1 MHTLWQ
7 CRTMVV
13 MKVMFTFIPNVK
25 EQSNTMR
32 HKGDELNCVN
42 VESYLTVNN
51 KQVVYLA
58 IGLIFNIWNKPETSF
73 SCFVFF
79 KSHKILLLTYFLTFC
94 SSCNRTH
101 SWYKLHPSQLM
112 EIRLSHWR
120 LVFPQI
126 CLASFSDGC
135 VHILQGQ
142 QNIVNTPIS
151 VNNTPKVTVFYSSR
165 ESQY

>member
-1 MHTLWQ
+1 M
-7 CRTMVV
+7 
-13 MKVMFTFIPNVK
+13 N
-25 EQSNTMR
+25 
-32 HKGDELNCVN
+32 
-42 VESYLTVNN
+42 LTVWMSNLILLWIIN
-51 KQVVYLA
+51 KWFILQLAWFLTYETNQKLVLVVFL
-58 IGLIFNIWNKPETSF
+58 
-73 SCFVFF
+73 FF

-142 QNIVNTPIS
+142 QNIVNTP
-151 VNNTPKVTVFYSSR
+151 TTHPRWQYSIAQGSPSTNIFWLTLTS
-165 ESQY
+165 ESNP